1 MSLTR
6 FAPVLFAALVF
17 AGCENAPEYYIP
29 PPEAAPVHDGDS
41 ATTAELINRNLR
53 TTDLGVGRLKDP
65 AKTVGYAP
73 GSTEPGE
80 KLLDGALIVD
90 HVTREDADNHFGVTV
105 CLFNN
110 REDAAAS
117 FEWRIAF
124 FNDKSVQVTSLH
136 PDWKARSID
145 SKRWGCVS
153 NSATVRGA
161 TRFKVEVRAPG
172 SGDTPP
178 PQ

>member
-6 FAPVLFAALVF
+6 FAPALVAALVL
-17 AGCENAPEYYIP
+17 AGCENAPENYI
-29 PPEAAPVHDGDS
+29 APVESAPRSEADT
-41 ATTAELINRNLR
+41 ATTAELMSRNLK
-53 TTDLGVGRLKDP
+53 TSELGVGRLKDP
-65 AKTVGYAP
+65 AKTVGYAA

-80 KLLDGALIVD
+80 KLLDGALVVE
-90 HVTREDADNHFGVTV
+90 HVTREDADNHFCVTV
-105 CLFNN
+105 SLFNN
-110 REDAAAS
+110 REDASAA

-124 FNDKSVQVTSLH
+124 FNDKNVEVTSLQ
-136 PDWKARSID
+136 PGWKARSIEA
-145 SKRWGCVS
+145 KRWGNVS

-172 SGDTPP
+172 SGETPP